1 MRAIRSRSLF
11 CKEPQERF
19 AHGPT
24 FLKSDESDSLTD
36 ALFLRAK
43 SEKWKSEFTTL
54 PGPHLNRQNRFAIL
68 CVFSKR
74 FSIVKFENLLFTM
87 FSHSYLNYFFYSF
100 FIYFLQCISAFLLFT
115 SVYRLIYA
123 FSGHFFLSV
132 SNTMTRRS
140 DRISPQPQ
148 KHF

>member
-74 FSIVKFENLLFTM
+74 FSIVKFENLLFTI
-87 FSHSYLNYFFYSF
+87 FPFISINYFLYSF
-100 FIYFLQCISAFLLFT
+100 FIYFY
-115 SVYRLIYA
+115 SVYRLIY
-123 FSGHFFLSV
+123 FLPVYIGLFMHFQGHFFFSV
-132 SNTMTRRS
+132 SKTMTRRS